1 MNEFFKCDENS
12 CFCFH
17 DVKHGLIVKAKR
29 GALHAAPLC
38 NELLQIE
45 LEDSSDVVGGVVLG
59 VGGDDTNT
67 EVQDVSEP
75 GTSFC

>member
-45 LEDSSDVVGGVVLG
+45 LEDSSDVVEGDVLDGVVD
-59 VGGDDTNT
+59 VTIT
-67 EVQDVSEP
+67 E
-75 GTSFC
+75 G

>member
-45 LEDSSDVVGGVVLG
+45 LEDSSDVGLGVLG
-59 VGGDDTNT
+59 VVVDVTNT
-67 EVQDVSEP
+67 EV
-75 GTSFC
+75 

>member
-45 LEDSSDVVGGVVLG
+45 LEDSSDVDVGVLG
-59 VGGDDTNT
+59 EVVDVTST
-67 EVQDVSEP
+67 EVESVSET